1 MSYYVYLENYIKTL
15 KQYYLYMQKFE
26 IFFVMKLKKKIKMIK
41 KKKKINGNFFR

>member
-26 IFFVMKLKKKIKMIK
+26 IFFVMKLKKKIK
-41 KKKKINGNFFR
+41 